1 MLDLIQLHNQILVL
15 LFFILLLLVGIFIES
30 FFSNIVNG
38 YKNKIKS
45 LLFSEVNSFNK
56 LENNI
61 LKRNDLIFF
70 DEFCLLTK
78 LQTTQQFKP
87 SFFSNLLNFGVN

>member
-30 FFSNIVNG
+30 FFSNIVNI
-38 YKNKIKS
+38 YKHKVKS
-45 LLFSEVNSFNK
+45 LLFSEVNKFNK
-56 LENNI
+56 LENNV
-61 LKRNDLIFF
+61 LKRNDSIFF
-70 DEFCLLTK
+70 DEFCLLNK
-78 LQTTQQFKP
+78 LQLTQQLKP